1 MRKLILTALI
11 ISSFAFGIF
20 LSLEYQKSQ
29 NVLSEA
35 TLYFEQARNLPVFN
49 ALNHLNQE
57 VSNEI
62 LINRWSILFFGF
74 TNCPDVCPNTLSIL
88 TEVQKRFANKNIKP
102 QIVFISVDPMRDT
115 PELMTNYINGFSDD
129 IIGLTGELHQIQVL
143 TEALGV
149 AYGYNALP
157 DGSYTVD
164 HFSGTFIINPKGE
177 YVGLHTEQ
185 LSAADSLKTLIHDF
199 TVIAKKEYRK

>member
-1 MRKLILTALI
+1 MRKLSIALLI
-11 ISSFAFGIF
+11 IVSFALGLF
-20 LSLEYQKSQ
+20 LSVQYQKKKNQISP
-29 NVLSEA
+29 A
-35 TLYFEQARNLPVFN
+35 TLYFEQARSLPVFN
-49 ALNHLNQE
+49 TLNHLNQN
-57 VSNEI
+57 VSNEV
-62 LINRWSILFFGF
+62 LENRWSILFFGF

-88 TEVQKRFANKNIKP
+88 AEVQKRFASKSIKP
-102 QIVFISVDPMRDT
+102 QLVFITVDPMRDT
-115 PELMTNYINGFSDD
+115 PKLMAQYIKGFSDD

-164 HFSGTFIINPKGE
+164 HFSGTFIINPKGQ

-185 LSAADSLKTLIHDF
+185 LAAADSLKTLIHDF
-199 TVIAKKEYRK
+199 AIIAKKETHK